1 MLILIFKRTTNI
13 QKISIIKP
21 TTTNQPSL
29 DLESIHK
36 AAQHLYNIN
45 NVIDNKSCIIN
56 FLFYFKFI
64 RKLIS
69 LITMA

>member
-1 MLILIFKRTTNI
+1 MLILILKRSTNI

-36 AAQHLYNIN
+36 AAQNLYNIN
-45 NVIDNKSCIIN
+45 NVIDNKS
-56 FLFYFKFI
+56 
-64 RKLIS
+64 
-69 LITMA
+69 